1 MATPQTTPQGFTPFF
16 KRVSQGEDRHAD
28 IYACIA
34 ILTNKTIAD
43 IQQQAESLGV
53 PKVGP
58 YYPYLD
64 GDMIAKILVPHGLV
78 ATVWKESAKGYNDL
92 TDVEVAIAMVEYS
105 PEWEVGRCVVFHRQR
120 SADGKS
126 VHPYVIDPYPHAD
139 SKLHLRQGTAELN
152 GLSPSWFI
160 GVHAKPTGK

>member
-1 MATPQTTPQGFTPFF
+1 MPNPQTTPQSFTPFF

-34 ILTNKTIAD
+34 ILTNKTVAD
-43 IQQQAESLGV
+43 IQQQAETLGV
-53 PKVGP
+53 PKTGP
-58 YYPYLD
+58 YYPYVDADL
-64 GDMIAKILVPHGLV
+64 IAKILIGNGNGLV
-78 ATVWKESAKGYNDL
+78 ATVWKEAAGFNDL
-92 TDVEVAIAMVEYS
+92 PDVAIAMVDYS
-105 PEWEVGRCVVFHRQR
+105 PEWEAGRCVVFHRQR

-126 VHPYVIDPYPHAD
+126 VHPYVVDPYPHAD
-139 SKLHLRQGTAELN
+139 SKLHLRQGTSELN

>member
-1 MATPQTTPQGFTPFF
+1 MANPQTTPQGFTPFF

-34 ILTNKTIAD
+34 ILTNKTVAD

-64 GDMIAKILVPHGLV
+64 GDMIAKILVAHNLV
-78 ATVWKESAKGYNDL
+78 ATVWKEAAGFNDL
-92 TDVEVAIAMVEYS
+92 PGVEVAILMVEYS

-120 SADGKS
+120 STDGKS
-126 VHPYVIDPYPHAD
+126 VHPYVVDPYPHAD
-139 SKLHLRQGTAELN
+139 SKLHLRQGTSELSS
-152 GLSPSWFI
+152 LPTSWYI
-160 GVHAKPTGK
+160 GIHAKPTGK

>member
-1 MATPQTTPQGFTPFF
+1 MANPQPSPQGFTPFF

-53 PKVGP
+53 PSVGP

-78 ATVWKESAKGYNDL
+78 ATVWKEAAGYNDL
-92 TDVEVAIAMVEYS
+92 PDVAIAMVSYSQEY
-105 PEWEVGRCVVFHRQR
+105 
-120 SADGKS
+120 
-126 VHPYVIDPYPHAD
+126 
-139 SKLHLRQGTAELN
+139 
-152 GLSPSWFI
+152 
-160 GVHAKPTGK
+160 

>member
-1 MATPQTTPQGFTPFF
+1 MVALPWVGSLSLTQEHYSMVNPQTTPQGFTPFF

-34 ILTNKTIAD
+34 ILTNKTVAD

-64 GDMIAKILVPHGLV
+64 GDMIGLELEELKNAPELRRV
-78 ATVWKESAKGYNDL
+78 VLFVLFTAFAALG
-92 TDVEVAIAMVEYS
+92 ARAMWVQWL
-105 PEWEVGRCVVFHRQR
+105 PVR
-120 SADGKS
+120 S
-126 VHPYVIDPYPHAD
+126 
-139 SKLHLRQGTAELN
+139 LLLRQTKAF
-152 GLSPSWFI
+152 PF
-160 GVHAKPTGK
+160 

>member
-1 MATPQTTPQGFTPFF
+1 MANPQTSPQGFTPFF
-16 KRVSQGEDRHAD
+16 KRVPQQDRHGD

-43 IQQQAESLGV
+43 IQQQAETLGV

-58 YYPYLD
+58 FYPYLD
-64 GDMIAKILVPHGLV
+64 GDMIAKLLVAHSLV
-78 ATVWKESAKGYNDL
+78 ATVWLEAKSYL
-92 TDVEVAIAMVEYS
+92 ELPEVALALVSYN
-105 PEWEVGRCVVFHRQR
+105 PEWEVGRAVVYHRNT
-120 SADGKS
+120 SADGKTAQ
-126 VHPYVIDPYPHAD
+126 PYVVDPYPHAD
-139 SKLHLRQGTAELN
+139 SKLHLRQGTSELN

>member
-1 MATPQTTPQGFTPFF
+1 MANPQTSPQGFTPFF

-58 YYPYLD
+58 FYPYLD
-64 GDMIAKILVPHGLV
+64 GDLLAKILVGHNLV
-78 ATVWKESAKGYNDL
+78 ATLWKGATGYNDL
-92 TDVEVAIAMVEYS
+92 PDVAIAMVDYS

-126 VHPYVIDPYPHAD
+126 VHPYVVDPYPHAD
-139 SKLHLRQGTAELN
+139 SKLHLRQGTSELN

-160 GVHAKPTGK
+160 GVHPKPTGK